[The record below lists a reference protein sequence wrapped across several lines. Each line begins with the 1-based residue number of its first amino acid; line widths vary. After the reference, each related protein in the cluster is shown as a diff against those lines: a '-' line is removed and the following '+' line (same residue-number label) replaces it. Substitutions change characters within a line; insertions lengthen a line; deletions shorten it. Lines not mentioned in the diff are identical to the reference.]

1 MLIQRCLLAVGTSVY
16 IAAAIAADP
25 VSTSSA
31 NASDHFVRMKS
42 MQLVDN
48 SMNKMPAVDVLIPTN
63 WQFQGDIRVANGMGG
78 CFADFEGIFI
88 HTQNPDGSI
97 VMESIP
103 NFTWQYADDQGT
115 VRTMTQEGQSFARAG
130 IKPCPVMPPM
140 HASEF
145 LQKIIL
151 PKYRADRQVVSIDP
165 YPAFNQLLRQRLGL
179 PVNDT
184 SNQGAVRTE
193 AARAHLDYERAGKA
207 VEEWI
212 TVAQWT
218 RTFPSGHGNVYD
230 CHATMLMSFRTP
242 KGQLESHENLFKL
255 IAFNIR
261 HEKEWDAKLN
271 GMIATLYQQQ
281 QIEEA
286 KRSQIIAQFQMHV
299 AQTINETTAN
309 MMRGANQAAFGQDQL
324 IRGVQTFRNPDTGAT
339 FELSNLHD
347 HAWLNGGNEY
357 LMSDDPNFNPNGKLD
372 GSWTSLQP
380 VRAQP

>member
-1 MLIQRCLLAVGTSVY
+1 VIQRRFLAL
-16 IAAAIAADP
+16 AAAMCFAGAWAGDP
-25 VSTSSA
+25 G
-31 NASDHFVRMKS
+31 HFIRMKQV
-42 MQLVDN
+42 QLVDN
-48 SMNKMPAVDVLIPTN
+48 TMNKTPAVDVLIPTT
-63 WQFQGDIRVANGMGG
+63 WQFQGDVRAANGMGG
-78 CFADFEGIFI
+78 CFADLEGIFI
-88 HTQNPDGSI
+88 HAQNPDGTI

-115 VRTMTQEGQSFARAG
+115 VRTMTQEGQAFARAG
-130 IKPCPVMPPM
+130 IKPCPVMAPM
-140 HASEF
+140 HAADF

-151 PKYRADRQVVSIDP
+151 PKYRADRHVVSIDP
-165 YPAFNQLLRQRLGL
+165 YPAFNQLMRQRLGL

-184 SNQGAVRTE
+184 SAQGPIRTE
-193 AARAHLDYERAGKA
+193 AARAHLEYDREGKA

-212 TVAQWT
+212 TVAEWI
-218 RTFPSGHGNVYD
+218 RTFPSAQGSLYD

-242 KGQLESHENLFKL
+242 KGQLESNEKTFQL

-261 HEKEWDAKLN
+261 HEKDWDAKLN
-271 GMIATLYQQQ
+271 AMIAKLYQQQ
-281 QIEEA
+281 QVEEA

-324 IRGVQTFRNPDTGAT
+324 IRGVQTFRNPETGAT

-357 LMSDDPNFNPNGKLD
+357 IMSDDPNFNPNGKLD
-372 GSWTSLQP
+372 GNWSSLQP
-380 VRAQP
+380 VQRQP